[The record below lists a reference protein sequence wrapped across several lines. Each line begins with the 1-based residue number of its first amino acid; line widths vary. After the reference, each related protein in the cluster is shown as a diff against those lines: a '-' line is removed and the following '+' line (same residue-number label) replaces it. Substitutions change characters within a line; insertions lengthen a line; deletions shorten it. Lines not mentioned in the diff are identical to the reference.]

1 MDSLS
6 AQSRWYL
13 LCEVLLVAGRGEV
26 VRPPPVLTRR
36 EGEEE
41 EEEGGERRE
50 NLAGRGHQ
58 LLEGGTV
65 DHTPVNLELS
75 ERIVNL

>member
-26 VRPPPVLTRR
+26 VRPPPVLIRM
-36 EGEEE
+36 EEEEEE
-41 EEEGGERRE
+41 EEEGGER
-50 NLAGRGHQ
+50 
-58 LLEGGTV
+58 T
-65 DHTPVNLELS
+65 
-75 ERIVNL
+75 